1 MPVVLEGALF
11 LNAVLQC
18 RLNTMFYIG
27 TFGVRAQY
35 SIKGIIMRL
44 LKSLLGISTLL
55 LAGCAASPTYVAP
68 SAQDPRELATLSFY
82 RTDVHLH
89 RYNPEKPFF
98 YIDGQLVTKLGTGEA
113 RSTRVTPGL
122 HVIHVMEP
130 FAFSPAHESGRI
142 EHNFEAGKEYFIR
155 YSKDFENMISVGSQV
170 AISSKTTLQFANE
183 EMYLK
188 RQ

>member
-1 MPVVLEGALF
+1 
-11 LNAVLQC
+11 
-18 RLNTMFYIG
+18 
-27 TFGVRAQY
+27 
-35 SIKGIIMRL
+35 MRL
-44 LKSLLGISTLL
+44 LKILLGVSTVLL
-55 LAGCAASPTYVAP
+55 VGCSAGPTYVAP

-82 RTDVHLH
+82 RTDVHFQ

-130 FAFSPAHESGRI
+130 FVFSPAHESGRI

-155 YSKDFENMISVGSQV
+155 YSKELDNILSVGSHV
-170 AISSKTTLQFANE
+170 AISGKTTLQFANE